1 MKQDSGI
8 EVIFRGKHMTEKVNV
23 GEAIARLLEEHQ
35 VDSIYGVISIHNL
48 PIADAIGRREKIR
61 FVAARGEAGSVTMA
75 DAHARFKGLGVALTS
90 TGAGAGNA
98 IGSLIEAMNAGSPV
112 LHLTGQVER
121 EYLDR
126 DASFIH
132 ETKDQLTFLKASS
145 KAAFR
150 ITSPD
155 HAVGVIREAIRV
167 ATTVP
172 MGPVSVELP
181 IDVQAAE
188 IDLPLNLGP
197 VQALQLPQVTEDD
210 IDRIVSQ
217 IKQSKRPI
225 FWIGGGTLNSVEQ
238 VLAIADLGIPVVSST
253 HARGVLA
260 DDHPRSLGAFHNS
273 ADVEVLLKD
282 ADLLVVV
289 GSRLRSNETKTYSV
303 KFPENIIQIDAN
315 PVAQQR
321 NYKVRDFI
329 CGDATEVLT
338 RVISGLKG
346 TSKIDATYDQT
357 IVQAKKSAVDAL
369 RKQVDQYALICD
381 HLRDAL
387 PQDGI
392 FVRDITM
399 SGSTWGSRLFPVQA
413 PLQNIHSLAGA
424 IGLGL
429 AHAIGTSIAN
439 PDKKVV
445 GIVGDG
451 GLMLG
456 IGEIATMV
464 QENTDL
470 VLMIMNDGGYGVMRG
485 IQNNYFGG
493 RQYFNDLHTPDY
505 KLLGESMGIKSWKV
519 GSAEEFK
526 TAIQDAINLKGPAII
541 ELDMNA
547 IGPLNFAGPPQK
559 KLY

>member
-1 MKQDSGI
+1 MI
-8 EVIFRGKHMTEKVNV
+8 ERVNV
-23 GEAIARLLEEHQ
+23 GEAIARVLEMHQ
-35 VDSIYGVISIHNL
+35 VNSIYGVISIHNL
-48 PIADAIGRREKIR
+48 PIADAVGRREKIR
-61 FVAARGEAGSVTMA
+61 FVAARGEAGCVTMA
-75 DAHARFKGLGVALTS
+75 DSHSRFTGLGVALTS

-98 IGSLIEAMNAGSPV
+98 VGSLIEALNAGSPV

-155 HAVGVIREAIRV
+155 NAVGVIREAIRV

-172 MGPVSVELP
+172 MGPVSVEIP

-188 IDLPLNLGP
+188 IDLPANLGP
-197 VQALQLPQVTEDD
+197 VKALQLPVAEDTE
-210 IDRIVSQ
+210 VSLIADA
-217 IKQSKRPI
+217 IKTAKRPV
-225 FWIGGGTLNSVEQ
+225 FWIGGGTLNAVEE
-238 VLAIADLGIPVVSST
+238 VKAIADLGIPVVSST

-260 DDHPRSLGAFHNS
+260 DNHPRTLGAFHNS
-273 ADVEVLLKD
+273 AAVEQLIKD

-303 KFPENIIQIDAN
+303 VFPENIIQVDAN

-321 NYKVRDFI
+321 NYKIGQFV
-329 CGDATEVLT
+329 CADAKDTLA
-338 RVISGLKG
+338 RVVNALSGV
-346 TSKIDATYDQT
+346 SK
-357 IVQAKKSAVDAL
+357 VDAAYDAEIKAARENAIEAL
-369 RKQVDQYALICD
+369 RTQMDQYALICD
-381 HLRDAL
+381 HLRSAL
-387 PQDGI
+387 PEDGI

-399 SGSTWGSRLFPVQA
+399 SGSTWGSRLFPVQT
-413 PLQNIHSLAGA
+413 PNKNIHSLAGA

-429 AHAIGTSIAN
+429 AHAIGASIAN
-439 PDKKVV
+439 PTKKVV
-445 GIVGDG
+445 GLVGDG

-456 IGEIATMV
+456 IGEIATMA
-464 QENTDL
+464 QENTDM
-470 VLMIMNDGGYGVMRG
+470 VLMVMNDGGYGVMRG

-493 RQYFNDLHTPDY
+493 RQYFNELHTPDY
-505 KLLGESMGIKSWKV
+505 QALGESMGVKSWKV

-526 TAIQDAINLKGPAII
+526 TAIKEAIDLNGPAVI
-541 ELDMNA
+541 ELDMNS
-547 IGPLNFAGPPQK
+547 IGPLKFAGPPQK

>member
-1 MKQDSGI
+1 
-8 EVIFRGKHMTEKVNV
+8 MTERVNV
-23 GEAIARLLEEHQ
+23 GEAIARLLEEHD
-35 VDSIYGVISIHNL
+35 VNSIYGVISIHNL
-48 PIADAIGRREKIR
+48 PIADAVGRREKIR
-61 FVAARGEAGSVTMA
+61 FVAARGEAGAVTMA

-98 IGSLIEAMNAGSPV
+98 VGSLIEAMNAASPV

-132 ETKDQLTFLKASS
+132 ETKDQLTFLRASS

-155 HAVGVIREAIRV
+155 NAIGVIREAIRV

-188 IDLPLNLGP
+188 IDLPLDLSP
-197 VQALQLPQVTEDD
+197 VKAMQLPAVDETQVQLLVD
-210 IDRIVSQ
+210 Q
-217 IKQSKRPI
+217 IKQAKRPV
-225 FWIGGGTLNSVEQ
+225 FWIGGGALNSVDEIK
-238 VLAIADLGIPVVSST
+238 AIADLGIPVVSST
-253 HARGVLA
+253 HGRGILPDA
-260 DDHPRSLGAFHNS
+260 HPRSLGAFHNS
-273 ADVEVLLKD
+273 AKVEELLKN

-303 KFPENIIQIDAN
+303 QFPENIIQIDAN

-321 NYKVRDFI
+321 NYKIHHFI
-329 CGDATEVLT
+329 CSDAKDILSRSLIQLNGV
-338 RVISGLKG
+338 
-346 TSKIDATYDQT
+346 SKVDADYDQA
-357 IVQAKKSAVDAL
+357 IVDAKNAAVDAL
-369 RKQVDQYALICD
+369 RKQLDQYALICD
-381 HLRDAL
+381 HLRAAL
-387 PQDGI
+387 PEDGI

-413 PLQNIHSLAGA
+413 PNRNIHSLAGA

-429 AHAIGTSIAN
+429 AHAIGSSIAN

-445 GIVGDG
+445 GLVGDG

-456 IGEIATMV
+456 IGEIATMA
-464 QENTDL
+464 QENTDM

-493 RQYFNDLHTPDY
+493 RQYFNELHTPDY
-505 KLLGESMGIKSWKV
+505 QKLGESMGVKSWKV
-519 GSAEEFK
+519 GSADEFK
-526 TAIQDAINLKGPAII
+526 VAIQEAIDFNGPAVI
-541 ELDMNA
+541 ELDMHS

>member
-1 MKQDSGI
+1 
-8 EVIFRGKHMTEKVNV
+8 MTEKVNV
-23 GEAIARLLEEHQ
+23 GEAIARVLEQHQ

-48 PIADAIGRREKIR
+48 PIADAVGRREKIR

-75 DAHARFKGLGVALTS
+75 DAHSRFTGLGVALTS

-98 IGSLIEAMNAGSPV
+98 VGSLIEAMNAGSPV

-150 ITSPD
+150 ITSPEN
-155 HAVGVIREAIRV
+155 AVGVIREAIRV

-172 MGPVSVELP
+172 MGPVSVEIP

-188 IDLPLNLGP
+188 IDLPANLGP
-197 VQALQLPQVTEDD
+197 VKALQVPVAEDVEVD
-210 IDRIVSQ
+210 LIAEE
-217 IKQSKRPI
+217 IKKSKRPV
-225 FWIGGGTLNSVEQ
+225 FWIGGGTLNAVEE
-238 VLAIADLGIPVVSST
+238 VKAIADLGIPVVSST

-260 DDHPRSLGAFHNS
+260 DNHPRTLGAFHNS
-273 ADVEVLLKD
+273 ASVEQLIKD

-303 KFPENIIQIDAN
+303 VFPKNIIQVDAN

-321 NYKVRDFI
+321 NYKVNQFI
-329 CGDATEVLT
+329 CAEAKDLLARVVTALNGNNKVDKSYDAEIKAA
-338 RVISGLKG
+338 RE
-346 TSKIDATYDQT
+346 
-357 IVQAKKSAVDAL
+357 SAIEAL
-369 RKQVDQYALICD
+369 RTQMDQYALICD
-381 HLRDAL
+381 HLRAAL
-387 PQDGI
+387 PEDGI

-399 SGSTWGSRLFPVQA
+399 SGSTWGSRLFPVQT
-413 PLQNIHSLAGA
+413 PNKNIHSLAGA

-429 AHAIGTSIAN
+429 AHAIGASIAN
-439 PDKKVV
+439 PTKKVV
-445 GIVGDG
+445 GLVGDG

-456 IGEIATMV
+456 IGEIATMA
-464 QENTDL
+464 QENTDM
-470 VLMIMNDGGYGVMRG
+470 VLMVMNDGGYGVMRG

-493 RQYFNDLHTPDY
+493 RQYFNELHTPDY
-505 KLLGESMGIKSWKV
+505 QALGESMGVKSWKV

-526 TAIQDAINLKGPAII
+526 TAIKEAITLNGPAVI
-541 ELDMNA
+541 ELDMNS
-547 IGPLNFAGPPQK
+547 IGPLKFAGPPQK

>member
-1 MKQDSGI
+1 
-8 EVIFRGKHMTEKVNV
+8 MTEKVNV
-23 GEAIARLLEEHQ
+23 GEAIARVLEAHQ
-35 VDSIYGVISIHNL
+35 VKSMYGVISIHNL
-48 PIADAIGRREKIR
+48 PIADAVGRREKIR
-61 FVAARGEAGSVTMA
+61 FVAARGEAGCVTMA
-75 DAHARFKGLGVALTS
+75 DSDSRFTGLGLALTS

-98 IGSLIEAMNAGSPV
+98 VGSLIEAMNAGSPV

-150 ITSPD
+150 ITSPEN
-155 HAVGVIREAIRV
+155 AVGVIREAIRV

-172 MGPVSVELP
+172 MGPVSVEIP

-188 IDLPLNLGP
+188 IDLPANLGP
-197 VQALQLPQVTEDD
+197 VKALQIPVAEDVE
-210 IDRIVSQ
+210 VSLITDA
-217 IKQSKRPI
+217 IKAAKRPV
-225 FWIGGGTLNSVEQ
+225 FWIGGGTLNAVDE
-238 VLAIADLGIPVVSST
+238 VKAIADLGIPVVSST

-260 DDHPRSLGAFHNS
+260 DSHPRTLGAFHNS
-273 ADVEVLLKD
+273 AAVEQLLKD

-303 KFPENIIQIDAN
+303 VFPDNIIQVDAN

-321 NYKVRDFI
+321 NYKVNQFI
-329 CGDATEVLT
+329 CAEAKDVLARVVSALNGNSKVNADYDAEIKAA
-338 RVISGLKG
+338 RENAIE
-346 TSKIDATYDQT
+346 
-357 IVQAKKSAVDAL
+357 AL
-369 RKQVDQYALICD
+369 RTQMDQYALICD
-381 HLRDAL
+381 HLRTAL
-387 PQDGI
+387 PEDGI

-399 SGSTWGSRLFPVQA
+399 SGSTWGSRLFSVQT
-413 PLQNIHSLAGA
+413 PNKNIHSLAGA

-429 AHAIGTSIAN
+429 AHAIGASIAN
-439 PDKKVV
+439 PTKKVV
-445 GIVGDG
+445 GLVGDG

-456 IGEIATMV
+456 IGEIATMA
-464 QENTDL
+464 QENTDM
-470 VLMIMNDGGYGVMRG
+470 VLMVMNDGGYGVMRG

-493 RQYFNDLHTPDY
+493 RQYFNELHTPDY
-505 KLLGESMGIKSWKV
+505 QALGESMGVKSWKV

-526 TAIQDAINLKGPAII
+526 TAIQEAIDLNGPAVI
-541 ELDMNA
+541 ELDMNS
-547 IGPLNFAGPPQK
+547 IGPLKFAGPPQK

>member
-1 MKQDSGI
+1 
-8 EVIFRGKHMTEKVNV
+8 MTERVNV
-23 GEAIARLLEEHQ
+23 GEAIARLLEAHA
-35 VDSIYGVISIHNL
+35 VNSIYGVISIHNL
-48 PIADAIGRREKIR
+48 PIADAVGRREKIR
-61 FVAARGEAGSVTMA
+61 FVAARGEAGAVTMA

-98 IGSLIEAMNAGSPV
+98 VGSLIEAMNAGSPV

-132 ETKDQLTFLKASS
+132 ETKDQLTFLRASS

-155 HAVGVIREAIRV
+155 HAIGIIREAIRV

-188 IDLPLNLGP
+188 IDLPHDLSP
-197 VQALQLPQVTEDD
+197 VQPLQLPQVDESHVDYL
-210 IDRIVSQ
+210 VSQ
-217 IKQSKRPI
+217 LQSAKRAV
-225 FWIGGGTLNSVEQ
+225 FWVGGGALDCVDEIK
-238 VLAIADLGIPVVSST
+238 AIADLGIPVVSST
-253 HARGVLA
+253 HGRGILPDA
-260 DDHPRSLGAFHNS
+260 HPRSLGAFHNS
-273 ADVEVLLKD
+273 AHVEALLKA
-282 ADLLVVV
+282 ADLVVVV

-303 KFPENIIQIDAN
+303 EFPANLIQIDAN

-321 NYKVRDFI
+321 NYKVNRFI
-329 CGDATEVLT
+329 CADAKDILA
-338 RVISGLKG
+338 RALSKLSSISKV
-346 TSKIDATYDQT
+346 DADYDQA
-357 IVQAKKSAVDAL
+357 IAAAKASAVEAL
-369 RKQVDQYALICD
+369 RKQLDQYALICD
-381 HLRDAL
+381 HLREAL
-387 PQDGI
+387 PEDGI

-413 PLQNIHSLAGA
+413 PNRNIHSLAGA

-429 AHAIGTSIAN
+429 AHAIGSSIAN

-445 GIVGDG
+445 GLVGDG

-456 IGEIATMV
+456 IGEIATMA
-464 QENTDL
+464 QEKTDL

-485 IQNNYFGG
+485 IQNNYFSG
-493 RQYFNDLHTPDY
+493 RQYFNELHTPDY
-505 KLLGESMGIKSWKV
+505 QKLGESMGVKSWKV
-519 GSAEEFK
+519 SSADEFK
-526 TAIQDAINLKGPAII
+526 VAIKQAIEFKGPAVI
-541 ELDMNA
+541 ELDMHA